1 MHILSIRRR
10 WKVSRMPRYPTTAFD
25 KFLHWSQSPSGC
37 RGKTNSF
44 SCLKYVNGSPVRRLA
59 ATEWAQP
66 ASHVS
71 VCPLCGY
78 RTAWELC
85 CPRSP
90 AVCGCPCA
98 VRHRITRSSQLTAPF
113 VHCRMSSLRLGL
125 TARCPGLSLCPSSAP
140 PGACCPLSVRTV
152 VISPAS
158 KYVHL
163 NELPITFK
171 V

>member
-1 MHILSIRRR
+1 
-10 WKVSRMPRYPTTAFD
+10 MPRYPTKYPPTAFD

-37 RGKTNSF
+37 RGKTN
-44 SCLKYVNGSPVRRLA
+44 YPVRRLV

-78 RTAWELC
+78 RSACELC
-85 CPRSP
+85 CPLSP

-125 TARCPGLSLCPSSAP
+125 TARCPGLNLCPSSATL
-140 PGACCPLSVRTV
+140 GACCPLSVRTV
-152 VISPAS
+152 VISTAS
-158 KYVHL
+158 KYVHV
-163 NELPITFK
+163 NEIPIKFK